1 MAGKIRVGIVGATV
15 TVGGSGWGARTHVPA
30 LHALPDYELK
40 AVCTTREETALASQ
54 KAFNTDLAF
63 HSFDTM
69 LASPEVDL
77 VSVVFA
83 VEDKYGVTI
92 GENDLEKSAT
102 LGQMLALIEAKIAD
116 KAATQ

>member
-1 MAGKIRVGIVGATV
+1 MSLEQDLIDLVAKE
-15 TVGGSGWGARTHVPA
+15 A
-30 LHALPDYELK
+30 LVDVEKLK
-40 AVCTTREETALASQ
+40 KDSTLEEIGLDS
-54 KAFNTDLAF
+54 
-63 HSFDTM
+63 
-69 LASPEVDL
+69 VDL

-102 LGQMLALIEAKIAD
+102 LGQMLALIEAKIAE

>member
-1 MAGKIRVGIVGATV
+1 MSLEQDLIDLVAKE
-15 TVGGSGWGARTHVPA
+15 A
-30 LHALPDYELK
+30 LVDVEKLK
-40 AVCTTREETALASQ
+40 KDSTLEEIGLDS
-54 KAFNTDLAF
+54 
-63 HSFDTM
+63 
-69 LASPEVDL
+69 VDM

>member
-1 MAGKIRVGIVGATV
+1 MSLEQDLIVLVAKE
-15 TVGGSGWGARTHVPA
+15 A
-30 LHALPDYELK
+30 LVDVEKLK
-40 AVCTTREETALASQ
+40 MDSTLEEIGLDS
-54 KAFNTDLAF
+54 
-63 HSFDTM
+63 
-69 LASPEVDL
+69 VDL

>member
-1 MAGKIRVGIVGATV
+1 MSLEQDLIDLVAKE
-15 TVGGSGWGARTHVPA
+15 A
-30 LHALPDYELK
+30 LVDVEKLK
-40 AVCTTREETALASQ
+40 KDSTLEEIGLDS
-54 KAFNTDLAF
+54 
-63 HSFDTM
+63 
-69 LASPEVDL
+69 VDL

-102 LGQMLALIEAKIAD
+102 LGQMLDLIQAKIAA

>member
-1 MAGKIRVGIVGATV
+1 MSLEQDLIDLVAKEALVDVEKLKKDAT
-15 TVGGSGWGARTHVPA
+15 
-30 LHALPDYELK
+30 L
-40 AVCTTREETALASQ
+40 EEIGLDS
-54 KAFNTDLAF
+54 
-63 HSFDTM
+63 
-69 LASPEVDL
+69 VDL

-102 LGQMLALIEAKIAD
+102 LGQMLDLIQAKIAE

>member
-1 MAGKIRVGIVGATV
+1 MSLEQELIDLVAKE
-15 TVGGSGWGARTHVPA
+15 A
-30 LHALPDYELK
+30 LVDVEKLK
-40 AVCTTREETALASQ
+40 KDSTLEEIGLDS
-54 KAFNTDLAF
+54 
-63 HSFDTM
+63 
-69 LASPEVDL
+69 VDL

-102 LGQMLALIEAKIAD
+102 LGQMLDLIQTKIAA

>member
-1 MAGKIRVGIVGATV
+1 MSLEQELIDLVAKE
-15 TVGGSGWGARTHVPA
+15 A
-30 LHALPDYELK
+30 LVDVEKLK
-40 AVCTTREETALASQ
+40 KDSTLEEIGLDS
-54 KAFNTDLAF
+54 
-63 HSFDTM
+63 
-69 LASPEVDL
+69 VDL

-102 LGQMLALIEAKIAD
+102 LGQMLDLIQAKIAA

>member
-1 MAGKIRVGIVGATV
+1 MSLEQDLIDLVAKE
-15 TVGGSGWGARTHVPA
+15 A
-30 LHALPDYELK
+30 LVDVEKLK
-40 AVCTTREETALASQ
+40 MDSTLEEIGLDS
-54 KAFNTDLAF
+54 
-63 HSFDTM
+63 
-69 LASPEVDL
+69 VDL

>member
-1 MAGKIRVGIVGATV
+1 MDST
-15 TVGGSGWGARTHVPA
+15 
-30 LHALPDYELK
+30 L
-40 AVCTTREETALASQ
+40 EEIGLDS
-54 KAFNTDLAF
+54 
-63 HSFDTM
+63 
-69 LASPEVDL
+69 VDL

>member
-1 MAGKIRVGIVGATV
+1 MSLEQDLIDLVAKE
-15 TVGGSGWGARTHVPA
+15 A
-30 LHALPDYELK
+30 LVDVEKLK
-40 AVCTTREETALASQ
+40 KDSTLEEIGLDS
-54 KAFNTDLAF
+54 
-63 HSFDTM
+63 
-69 LASPEVDL
+69 VDL